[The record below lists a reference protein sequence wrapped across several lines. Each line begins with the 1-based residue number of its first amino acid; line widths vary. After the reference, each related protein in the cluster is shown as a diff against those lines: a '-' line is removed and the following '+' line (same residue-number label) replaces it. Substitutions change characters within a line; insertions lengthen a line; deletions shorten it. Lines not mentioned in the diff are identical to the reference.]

1 MLTLLNFTAFS
12 TTHYSGLDQASKDSQ
27 VKKKKKFDHSNGNV
41 HSKLQARHSSSP
53 PIVSRKE
60 SFTAEGLVTNIDDF
74 EDDGRLPSQKVTN
87 EGRESR
93 GKFLKDWKRK
103 RPHQQVEQSRSHDLL
118 SSSDRSG
125 CQTLPHLTV
134 YSIEDD
140 RGRRSTSLPPS
151 AETGVE
157 ELRRQFESL
166 SSSSPTPPVTPEDAD
181 VSHVTSCK
189 HHIVTPSGTETEA
202 GTGIRMGRRNS
213 NGNSDSGR
221 ESMILESETGQ
232 PPV

>member
-1 MLTLLNFTAFS
+1 M
-12 TTHYSGLDQASKDSQ
+12 
-27 VKKKKKFDHSNGNV
+27 
-41 HSKLQARHSSSP
+41 
-53 PIVSRKE
+53 
-60 SFTAEGLVTNIDDF
+60 TNIDDF
-74 EDDGRLPSQKVTN
+74 EDDGRLPNQKVTN

-134 YSIEDD
+134 YSTEDD
-140 RGRRSTSLPPS
+140 RGRSTSLPPS

-181 VSHVTSCK
+181 VSHMTSCK
-189 HHIVTPSGTETEA
+189 HHMVTPSGTETEA
-202 GTGIRMGRRNS
+202 
-213 NGNSDSGR
+213 
-221 ESMILESETGQ
+221 ELESEWDAGILMGTWIREER
-232 PPV
+232 V